1 MGASQLKVI
10 VMGYVVRGPLGGM
23 AWSDLQYIA
32 SLKALGHDVVY
43 VEDSDDYPSCYDPT
57 SNETTTDP
65 EYGLA
70 FATEAMEIVGLPA
83 SWGYYDAHTEAW
95 HGPLESKGPKVFSGA
110 DVVLNLAGVNPIREW
125 AMDAPVRMLI
135 DQDPAFT
142 QIRNITDPQRAA
154 YARQHNAFATFA
166 MNIDSA
172 ECSIPDDGIT
182 WQPTRQPVMVE
193 VFPITHGPED
203 GAFTTVMQW
212 ESYPALEFG
221 DLSFGMKSASFEEY
235 LALPQATDVRLE
247 LAVGAP
253 DPVRSRLEEAGWITM
268 DPRPITRTLHTYVDF
283 IRASKG
289 EFGIAKLGYVTA
301 RSGWFSERS
310 LAYMANA
317 RPVVL
322 QDTGFSDWL
331 PVGEGVLTFNS
342 LPEAANALAAA
353 AADYDRHCTAARA
366 LAAEHFDGGKVV
378 ADLLEGAYSVATAD
392 HQRELRRI

>member
-43 VEDSDDYPSCYDPT
+43 VEDSDDYPSCYNPT
-57 SNETTTDP
+57 SNETTADP
-65 EYGLA
+65 EYGVA
-70 FATEAMEIVGLPA
+70 FATEAMEVVGLPA
-83 SWGYYDAHTEAW
+83 SWSYYDAHTGAW
-95 HGPLESKGPKVFSGA
+95 HGPLGSKGPKIFAGA
-110 DVVLNLAGVNPIREW
+110 DVVLNLAGVNPIRDW
-125 AMDAPVRMLI
+125 AMEVPVRLLV

-142 QIRNITDPQRAA
+142 QIRNITDPKRAA
-154 YARQHNAFATFA
+154 FARQHNAFATFA
-166 MNIDSA
+166 MNIHSP
-172 ECSIPDDGIT
+172 ECSVPDDGIA
-182 WQPTRQPVMVE
+182 WHPTRQPVMVDG
-193 VFPITHGPED
+193 FPMTHGPEN

-212 ESYPALEFG
+212 ESYPALEFDG
-221 DLSFGMKSASFEEY
+221 KTFGMKSESFENY
-235 LALPQATDVRLE
+235 IGLPQAADARLE

-253 DPVRSRLEEAGWITM
+253 HQVRSRLEEAGWITM

-289 EFGIAKLGYVTA
+289 EFGIAKHGYVTA

-322 QDTGFSDWL
+322 QDAGFSDWL

-342 LPEAANALAAA
+342 LPEAANGLAAVD
-353 AADYDRHCTAARA
+353 ADYERHCTAARA
-366 LAAEHFDGGKVV
+366 LAAEHFDGRQVV
-378 ADLLEGAYSVATAD
+378 AELLESAYGVAATD
-392 HQRELRRI
+392 HQRELRGI

>member
-1 MGASQLKVI
+1 MAASQLKVI

-65 EYGLA
+65 EYGIA
-70 FATEAMEIVGLPA
+70 FATEAMEIVGLSA
-83 SWGYYDAHTEAW
+83 SWSYYDAHTEAW
-95 HGPLESKGPKVFSGA
+95 RGPLGSEGPKVFAGA
-110 DVVLNLAGVNPIREW
+110 DVVLNLAGVNPIRDWTMEVT
-125 AMDAPVRMLI
+125 VRMLV

-154 YARQHNAFATFA
+154 FARQHNAFATFA
-166 MNIDSA
+166 MNIGSPG
-172 ECSIPDDGIT
+172 CSVPDDGFS
-182 WQPTRQPVMVE
+182 WHPTRQPVMVDL
-193 VFPITHGPED
+193 FPITPGPEN

-212 ESYPALEFG
+212 ESYPALEFDG
-221 DLSFGMKSASFEEY
+221 KTFGMKSQSFEDY
-235 LALPQATDVRLE
+235 IGLPQATAAGLE

-253 DPVRSRLEEAGWITM
+253 DSVRSRLEEAGWITM
-268 DPRPITRTLHTYVDF
+268 DPRPITRTFHTYVDF

-289 EFGIAKLGYVTA
+289 EFGIAKHGYVTA

-310 LAYMANA
+310 LAYMANG

-331 PVGEGVLTFNS
+331 PVGNGVLTFDS
-342 LPEAANALAAA
+342 PTEAADGLAAVDT
-353 AADYDRHCTAARA
+353 DYDRHCTAARA
-366 LAAEHFDGGKVV
+366 LAAEHFDGRQVV
-378 ADLLEGAYSVATAD
+378 AELLEGAYDVAAAD
-392 HQRELRRI
+392 HQREFGGI